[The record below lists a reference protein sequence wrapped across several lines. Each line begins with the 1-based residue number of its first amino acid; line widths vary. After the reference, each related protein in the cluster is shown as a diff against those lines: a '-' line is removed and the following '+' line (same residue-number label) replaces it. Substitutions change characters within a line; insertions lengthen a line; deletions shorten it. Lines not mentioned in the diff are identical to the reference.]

1 MEQLNLPEFKF
12 RIRDRS
18 DRQEIFDPVRKI
30 FVILTSEEWVR
41 QNFIQYLVQVK
52 NVPLSLIGVEKAMTL
67 NKMTKRSDILVFGKK
82 GLPVMVVE
90 CKAPAIGISQN
101 VFDQVA
107 RYNMTLKVKYLVV
120 TNGREHYRCLIDFE
134 KAAYSFVEEIPDFEL
149 LKEI

>member
-120 TNGREHYRCLIDFE
+120 TNGREHYCCLIDFE